1 MPAALDCAGAAV
13 KGTGRDEG
21 GAHRMPSD
29 SLGQIERFGA
39 GYLLVGDQTLQFFG
53 GAISPID

>member
-1 MPAALDCAGAAV
+1 MPAALDWAGAAV

-39 GYLLVGDQTLQFFG
+39 GVPLGGGSDTPIFRRGDFTN
-53 GAISPID
+53 